1 MSNIDMFAIDKPLIN
16 DIVSISNVNPSLQIL
31 IYLSFFIFI
40 LFVGGGI
47 VSSFEYES
55 AAEGKL
61 WKVGFVLSFMGR
73 VYVSGVWIC
82 SIGIS
87 SNVGRCFLCVRYL
100 HTLCLP

>member
-1 MSNIDMFAIDKPLIN
+1 MFAIDKPLIN

-61 WKVGFVLSFMGR
+61 WKGKNTLPYLYYYFGTPFV
-73 VYVSGVWIC
+73 
-82 SIGIS
+82 
-87 SNVGRCFLCVRYL
+87 NQ
-100 HTLCLP
+100 